1 MTYSCLKEFGGG
13 DGHILKAKCW
23 EMGRWGIAT
32 DTDWRTGHPTR
43 GRRHQGRLPGGGDVA
58 AVHYPWE
65 EKRLPQAK
73 RQRVRLAK
81 ERLPHN
87 RKDSTSRKDPEDGIV
102 GLEGMARRGPRAG
115 IL

>member
-43 GRRHQGRLPGGGDVA
+43 GRRHQGRLPGGGDA
-58 AVHYPWE
+58 AVHYPSE
-65 EKRLPQAK
+65 EKRVLQAK
-73 RQRVRLAK
+73 RQS
-81 ERLPHN
+81 EI
-87 RKDSTSRKDPEDGIV
+87 S
-102 GLEGMARRGPRAG
+102 
-115 IL
+115 